1 MGRFFFRYPI
11 KSTRIEKYP
20 SRLLAIKILSFRSE
34 WRERFVEFGDNFEER
49 RGEDREKS
57 EINLFP
63 LVWRANARYAD
74 YGT

>member
-34 WRERFVEFGDNFEER
+34 RRERFGDNFEER